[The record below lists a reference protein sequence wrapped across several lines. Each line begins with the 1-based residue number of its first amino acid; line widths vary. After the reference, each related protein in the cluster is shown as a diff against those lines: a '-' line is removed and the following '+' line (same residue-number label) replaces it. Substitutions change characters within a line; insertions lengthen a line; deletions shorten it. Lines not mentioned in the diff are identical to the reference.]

1 MLLKT
6 VDFGVK
12 EQEKAG
18 RVELLVRLVYWIP
31 LIIVLAILGIIG
43 AIAFIINVLSIL
55 VLGKKFLGISRFVAM
70 SIGYRA
76 KMTAY
81 LMCSTDERPPIIPEE
96 LR

>member
-1 MLLKT
+1 MQT
-6 VDFGVK
+6 IDFQVK
-12 EQEKAG
+12 EQEKAS

-31 LIIVLAILGIIG
+31 LIIVSAILGIIG
-43 AIAFIINVLSIL
+43 GIAFIVNVLSIL
-55 VLGKKFLGISRFVAM
+55 FLGKKFLSISRFVAM